1 MLRKN
6 LGSSTEVGV
15 TRKDFA
21 TLYIKHRS
29 DWIENDLKKALIEE
43 ESVNAA
49 MNKAVVDR
57 AWTDAEGKVKMTPSP
72 GSSRPRASCST
83 TTASCATCLA
93 AAPPS
98 RSCTSP
104 TRRRPLH

>member
-1 MLRKN
+1 MER
-6 LGSSTEVGV
+6 GFGTS
-15 TRKDFA
+15 DFVKRV
-21 TLYIKHRS
+21 LDKF
-29 DWIENDLKKALIEE
+29 EE
-43 ESVNAA
+43 ENPGEDQAGDAAKAAVNAA